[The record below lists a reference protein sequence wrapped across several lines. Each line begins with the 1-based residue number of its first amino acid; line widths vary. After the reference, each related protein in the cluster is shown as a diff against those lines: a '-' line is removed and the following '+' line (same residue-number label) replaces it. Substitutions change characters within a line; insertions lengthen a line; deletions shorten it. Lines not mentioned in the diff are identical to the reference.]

1 MALPLIQLREYLLLP
16 KIYKYKSMP
25 LLLAFLGRYQRGAE
39 PHRVLY
45 IFTARRYTA
54 TGCTAVLLG
63 TDQSEA
69 LINLTSNIRFYRAP
83 IQQVNTAHWVTLA
96 LVTVTRF

>member
-1 MALPLIQLREYLLLP
+1 MSRPNICIDEL
-16 KIYKYKSMP
+16 MP
-25 LLLAFLGRYQRGAE
+25 LLLAFLGRYQPGAE

-63 TDQSEA
+63 TDHSEA
-69 LINLTSNIRFYRAP
+69 LITFTSNVLFNGAP
-83 IQQVNTAHWVTLA
+83 IQ
-96 LVTVTRF
+96 